1 MFLFEVNFTKINVQ
15 YSMLNVP
22 VNIRPPLSLFWP
34 VSTKRNRL
42 QPCIER
48 VNTATLG
55 GVRTAPGS
63 ASDDQHVFLG
73 M

>member
-34 VSTKRNRL
+34 VSTERN
-42 QPCIER
+42 R

-55 GVRTAPGS
+55 GVRTAPGL